1 MIKKYAINKF
11 VIATLCLVLFM
22 IFYFF
27 PTTENIK
34 TEVIKENKSNYEN
47 VVYLIDN
54 DNYVSRVI
62 CYYDKLSIVEDIK
75 KKIDLI
81 TNYDLDG
88 FYTIIPK
95 GTVLKDVKVDK
106 DSVYL
111 DFSKDLLNINAYFE
125 EEMIEGIVFTLTEI
139 NGINNIYISVEG
151 EELKYLPNSK
161 KELNYPLTR
170 NIGINKEYNLNN
182 FNNINKT
189 TVYFSKK
196 YDDISY
202 YVPVTKVMN
211 SESEKIDIIIEEL
224 KSSVN
229 SQNNFKSYIS
239 DNLELVNYTHDESKM
254 SLVFNNYIFNDF
266 DSKNVLEEVKYIIA
280 SSVFENYNVN
290 EVVFNT
296 ESEENIADI
305 LKK

>member
-1 MIKKYAINKF
+1 MIKKYAINKI

-27 PTTENIK
+27 PTTADIEPQI
-34 TEVIKENKSNYEN
+34 IKEDKSDYEN
-47 VVYLIDN
+47 VLYLLDN
-54 DNYVSRVI
+54 DNYVSKVVY
-62 CYYDKLSIVEDIK
+62 YYDKLSIIDDIK

-88 FYTIIPK
+88 FYTLIPK
-95 GTVLKDVKVDK
+95 GTILNDVKVDK

-111 DFSKDLLNINAYFE
+111 DFSKELLNINVYFE

-139 NGINNIYISVEG
+139 NGINNVYISVEG

-161 KELNYPLTR
+161 KELSYPLTR
-170 NIGINKEYNLNN
+170 NIGINKEYNINN

-189 TVYFSKK
+189 TIYFSKE
-196 YDDISY
+196 YDDVSY
-202 YVPVTKVMN
+202 YVPVTKVIN
-211 SESEKIDIIIEEL
+211 SDSDKIDIIIEEL

-229 SQNNFKSYIS
+229 SQNNLKSYIS
-239 DNLELVNYTHDESKM
+239 DNLELVNYSCDESKM

-266 DSKNVLEEVKYIIA
+266 DSKNVLEEVKYII
-280 SSVFENYNVN
+280 SSSIFENYDVN
-290 EVVFNT
+290 EVVFST
-296 ESEENIADI
+296 ESEEKIVSVV
-305 LKK
+305 KK

>member
-1 MIKKYAINKF
+1 MIKKYAINKI

-27 PTTENIK
+27 PTSVDIEPQI
-34 TEVIKENKSNYEN
+34 ISENKSDYEN
-47 VVYLIDN
+47 VLYLLDN
-54 DNYVSRVI
+54 DNYVSRVVY
-62 CYYDKLSIVEDIK
+62 YYDKLSIVDDIK

-88 FYTIIPK
+88 FYTLIPK
-95 GTVLKDVKVDK
+95 GTVLNDVRVDK

-111 DFSKDLLNINAYFE
+111 DFSKDLLNINVYFE

-139 NGINNIYISVEG
+139 NGINNVYISIEG

-161 KELNYPLTR
+161 KELSYPLTR
-170 NIGINKEYNLNN
+170 NIGINKEYILNN

-189 TVYFSKK
+189 TVYFNKE
-196 YDDISY
+196 YGDMSY

-211 SESEKIDIIIEEL
+211 SDSDKINIIIEEL

-229 SQNNFKSYIS
+229 SQNNLKSYVS
-239 DNLELVNYTHDESKM
+239 DNLKLVNYSCDESKM

-266 DSKNVLEEVKYIIA
+266 DSKNVLEEVKYII
-280 SSVFENYNVN
+280 SSSIFENYDVN
-290 EVVFNT
+290 EVVFST
-296 ESEENIADI
+296 ESEENIVSVV
-305 LKK
+305 KK